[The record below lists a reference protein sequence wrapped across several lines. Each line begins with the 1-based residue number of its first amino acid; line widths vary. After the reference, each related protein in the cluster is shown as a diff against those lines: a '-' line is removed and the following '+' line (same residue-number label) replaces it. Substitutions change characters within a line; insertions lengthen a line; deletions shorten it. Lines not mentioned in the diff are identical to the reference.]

1 MMARLVAAIR
11 FLTIIPLPGHL
22 GRDEETLAGSLIHFP
37 LVGVGIGLVMAII
50 GWLLWPLLPALPAA
64 AVMVLLLFAISGAFH
79 LDGLADT
86 FDGLFSARP
95 REEVLLI
102 MRDSHIGTM
111 GVVAL
116 VMVLLMKTAALA
128 SLPQEEAASALFL
141 MPLAGRCLMIFMMA
155 LLPYVRGPEGRAA
168 LFYEK
173 AGEKKVILVAG
184 GLLYSGCWYAGGGSG
199 LVAGAVVLVAMLGFA
214 GLCRARIGGAT
225 GDTLGATCE
234 LTETLIAL
242 VLASGW

>member
-1 MMARLVAAIR
+1 MIARFLAALR
-11 FLTIIPLPGHL
+11 FLTILPLPGHQ
-22 GRDEETLAGSLIHFP
+22 GTGEEELAESLMYFP
-37 LVGVGIGLVMAII
+37 VVGVLIGLLTAVI

-64 AVMVLLLFAISGAFH
+64 AVMVFLLLAVSGALH

-86 FDGLFSARP
+86 ADGLFSARP
-95 REEVLLI
+95 QEEILRI

-116 VMVLLMKTAALA
+116 IMVLLMKTAALA
-128 SLPQEEAASALFL
+128 SLPQAEAAAALFL
-141 MPLAGRCLMIFMMA
+141 MPLAGRCLMLFMMA

-173 AGEKKVILVAG
+173 AGEQKVVLLTGA
-184 GLLYSGCWYAGGGSG
+184 LLYSGCWYAGGGSG
-199 LVAGAVVLVAMLGFA
+199 LVAGAVSLVVMLGFSS
-214 GLCRARIGGAT
+214 LCRARIGGAT

>member
-22 GRDEETLAGSLIHFP
+22 GRDEETLAGSLIYFP
-37 LVGVGIGLVMAII
+37 LVGVAIGLVMAIV

-173 AGEKKVILVAG
+173 AAEKKVILVAG

>member
-22 GRDEETLAGSLIHFP
+22 GRDEETLAGSLIYFP
-37 LVGVGIGLVMAII
+37 LVGVAIGLVMAIV

-173 AGEKKVILVAG
+173 AGEKRVILAAG

-234 LTETLIAL
+234 LTETMIAL